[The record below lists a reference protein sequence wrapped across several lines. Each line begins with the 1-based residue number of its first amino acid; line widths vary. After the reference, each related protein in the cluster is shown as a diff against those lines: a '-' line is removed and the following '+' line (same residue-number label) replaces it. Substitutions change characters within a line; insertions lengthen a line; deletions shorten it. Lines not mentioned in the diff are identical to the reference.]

1 MFSVPDD
8 RPVGVAG
15 GLKGPSPVPWP
26 IGVRG
31 LLTVLGLFA
40 ALGLRSFD
48 RGVGT
53 GAGAMCK
60 VAPRL
65 VLDPNT
71 APPEVLGALPHVGPS
86 LVRKL
91 VEQRALRPFA
101 SMNDMRKRVRGLGP
115 ATMARLGPHL
125 RIRPTEDPGPG
136 RHDPA
141 IPARPVG
148 PELAQ
153 VPGYGN
159 PR

>member
-1 MFSVPDD
+1 MFSMPDD

-31 LLTVLGLFA
+31 LLTVLCVSA

-53 GAGAMCK
+53 GTGAACK

-65 VLDPNT
+65 VVDPNT
-71 APPEVLGALPHVGPS
+71 APPEVLAALPHVGPS

-91 VEQRALRPFA
+91 VEQRELRPFA
-101 SMNDMRKRVRGLGP
+101 SMEDMRRRVRGFGP
-115 ATMARLGPHL
+115 VTLARLAPHL
-125 RIRPTEDPGPG
+125 RIRPPEGQRPVPVTTAGRPGPDG
-136 RHDPA
+136 T
-141 IPARPVG
+141 
-148 PELAQ
+148 ELAQ
-153 VPGYGN
+153 SS
-159 PR
+159 PRARPH